1 MDPETPL
8 SRTFPTPSDMPFDSP
23 RVALSSMDQH
33 IFPSGASPGLA
44 LRERLERR
52 NHEKHIKRHR
62 PAVLAASSALQNALG
77 IRNTTAWP
85 TPPVSN
91 TGSTQ
96 STTERNGFILREA
109 LSECQEYAVRVNRG
123 SEFRDFLD
131 DTVHG
136 LSQRKAKVGGPQNTG
151 SHGVDARKFSLPS
164 TCTYWRRIKSS
175 MACLSSICCKDM
187 LTGSDL
193 RLKT

>member
-23 RVALSSMDQH
+23 RVALSSMEGH

-52 NHEKHIKRHR
+52 NHEKHIKKHR

-77 IRNTTAWP
+77 IRNTSTWP
-85 TPPVSN
+85 TPPVPN

-96 STTERNGFILREA
+96 TTMKRNGFVLKGA
-109 LSECQEYAVRVNRG
+109 LSGCQQYAVRMDRG

-131 DTVHG
+131 DTVHD
-136 LSQRKAKVGGPQNTG
+136 LNQRKVKIGGPLNTA
-151 SHGVDARKFSLPS
+151 SQDLDACKFS
-164 TCTYWRRIKSS
+164 
-175 MACLSSICCKDM
+175 
-187 LTGSDL
+187 
-193 RLKT
+193 

>member
-44 LRERLERR
+44 MREREERR

-62 PAVLAASSALQNALG
+62 PAVLAASAALQNALG

-85 TPPVSN
+85 TPPVPK

-96 STTERNGFILREA
+96 STMERNGFMLREA
-109 LSECQEYAVRVNRG
+109 LSDCQQYAVRVNRG

-131 DTVHG
+131 DTVHD
-136 LSQRKAKVGGPQNTG
+136 LNQRKANVGAALITDFAAG
-151 SHGVDARKFSLPS
+151 SHGEFFLPS
-164 TCTYWRRIKSS
+164 TCTYVKRIERSK
-175 MACLSSICCKDM
+175 ACPSSICCTDM
-187 LTGSDL
+187 LVDSNL